1 MMLMERTMLMM
12 MIQGAGRSNSALAGE
27 KGAAVRPDAAPGY
40 QVKPSWYM
48 IMIRIPGNTIG
59 ISIMILD
66 ARLPI
71 AKEMILMRTR
81 SLKTNGV
88 RSAKVVCPSCKWTC
102 RRKSLK
108 EAPKVM
114 AYLLTWTKAGM
125 KYNANSVYKFFFLGW
140 KIMRRQHHASPW
152 FLPRLKLAWS
162 LTGRAPLRYWGD
174 NCLGS
179 FLTFNFI
186 NISVH

>member
-1 MMLMERTMLMM
+1 
-12 MIQGAGRSNSALAGE
+12 
-27 KGAAVRPDAAPGY
+27 
-40 QVKPSWYM
+40 
-48 IMIRIPGNTIG
+48 
-59 ISIMILD
+59 
-66 ARLPI
+66 
-71 AKEMILMRTR
+71 MRTR

-174 NCLGS
+174 DCLGS
-179 FLTFNFI
+179 FSSSSLLSCVVIIELYFLILWWGCWIWVNVWNVKYGLRIFKSIKVLTNTLPKKFKPHI
-186 NISVH
+186 